1 MTSCDLV
8 RVIRQ
13 QLCETGSVAPNHL
26 EQLLALVDRLE
37 GERQREHA
45 AVIQAQLE
53 RNTYR
58 ALIAAHDALIT
69 THTQVAKEQAQT

>member
-8 RVIRQ
+8 RAIRQ
-13 QLCETGSVAPNHL
+13 QIGETGSVAPDDV
-26 EQLLALVDRLE
+26 EQLLALVNMLE
-37 GERQREHA
+37 VERQREHD

-58 ALIAAHDALIT
+58 R
-69 THTQVAKEQAQT
+69 